1 MHYVYTFHFTSG
13 HQQVVETTG
22 KVVIG
27 EALKWISVGDF
38 DTPSVGHVGLAMN
51 VSNITHIEVEVTE
64 D

>member
-1 MHYVYTFHFTSG
+1 MHYVYTFHFVSG
-13 HQQVVETTG
+13 RQQVVETTG

-27 EALKWISVGDF
+27 EALKWISADF
-38 DTPSVGHVGLAMN
+38 DTPSAGHVGMAMN